1 MIDDRAAGTLLPVL
15 TLCWRE
21 LIRFFRQR
29 SRVIGAFVQPLVF
42 WLLVGAGFRASF
54 RPPGVPGG
62 TSYAEYA
69 YPGILAMVLLFT
81 AIFSTISVV
90 EDRRAGFL
98 QGVLVAPVGR
108 ATIVLGQ
115 ALGCTALA
123 VLQGVLFLALA
134 PVAGV
139 SLSIEAFLSVVGVM
153 IAAAFGLA
161 CLGLTIAWRLDSTQ
175 GFHAIMNLLLLPMWV
190 LSGAFFPAAGVPE
203 WLGWA
208 MRLNPMTY
216 SLAAIRRCLYLG
228 TPDAAGPVP
237 GLALSVTAT
246 ILFGVLAFAAA
257 GLVAT
262 RKDV

>member
-1 MIDDRAAGTLLPVL
+1 MLLPVL
-15 TLCWRE
+15 TLGRRE
-21 LIRFFRQR
+21 LTRFFRQR

-115 ALGCTALA
+115 ALGEAYSATQGWLIDNGYVTAEVDRRRVVVERRLRAQHHRPLQFQIWMHSEA
-123 VLQGVLFLALA
+123 VGDGDRPLGEPRLTTFAA
-134 PVAGV
+134 DRIAG
-139 SLSIEAFLSVVGVM
+139 EVGV
-153 IAAAFGLA
+153 GVVN
-161 CLGLTIAWRLDSTQ
+161 D
-175 GFHAIMNLLLLPMWV
+175 
-190 LSGAFFPAAGVPE
+190 GAV
-203 WLGWA
+203 
-208 MRLNPMTY
+208 
-216 SLAAIRRCLYLG
+216 
-228 TPDAAGPVP
+228 DAHRINRQP
-237 GLALSVTAT
+237 LK
-246 ILFGVLAFAAA
+246 IQIE
-257 GLVAT
+257 
-262 RKDV
+262 

>member
-1 MIDDRAAGTLLPVL
+1 MIGEATIGAILPVF

-21 LIRFFRQR
+21 LTRFVRQR
-29 SRVIGAFVQPLVF
+29 SRLIGAFLQPLLF
-42 WLLVGAGFRASF
+42 WLLVSAGFRASF
-54 RPPGVPGG
+54 RPPGMPEG
-62 TSYAEYA
+62 TSYAAYA

-115 ALGCTALA
+115 ALGCTVLA
-123 VLQGVLFLALA
+123 VIQGVLFLILA
-134 PVAGV
+134 PAVGV
-139 SLSIEAFLSVVGVM
+139 PLSISALLSVTAVM
-153 IAAAFGLA
+153 VAAAFGLA
-161 CLGLTIAWRLDSTQ
+161 NLGLAIAWRLDSTQ
-175 GFHAIMNLLLLPMWV
+175 GFHAIMNLVLLPMWV
-190 LSGAFFPAAGVPE
+190 LSGAFFPAAGVPG

-228 TPDAAGPVP
+228 APDVVGAVP
-237 GLALSVTAT
+237 GLALSVVGTV
-246 ILFGVLAFAAA
+246 LFGLLAFAAA
-257 GLVAT
+257 TFVAN
-262 RKDV
+262 RKEV

>member
-1 MIDDRAAGTLLPVL
+1 MTGEGVVGAMLPVL
-15 TLCWRE
+15 TLCQRE
-21 LIRFFRQR
+21 LTRFFRQR
-29 SRVIGAFVQPLVF
+29 SRVIGALVQPLLF
-42 WLLVGAGFRASF
+42 WVLVGAGFRASF
-54 RPPGVPGG
+54 RPPGVPDG

-108 ATIVLGQ
+108 ASIVLGQ

-123 VLQGVLFLALA
+123 VLQGALFLVLA
-134 PVAGV
+134 SVVGV
-139 SLSIEAFLSVVGVM
+139 SLSISATLGVTAVMVV
-153 IAAAFGLA
+153 AAFGLA
-161 CLGLTIAWRLDSTQ
+161 SLGLAIAWRLDSTQ

-190 LSGAFFPAAGVPE
+190 LSGAFFPAAGVPG

-228 TPDAAGPVP
+228 APDAAGPVP
-237 GLALSVTAT
+237 NVAPSVAVT
-246 ILFGVLAFAAA
+246 ILFGVVAFATAVF
-257 GLVAT
+257 VAT
-262 RKDV
+262 RKRV

>member
-1 MIDDRAAGTLLPVL
+1 MDDRAAGTLLPVL

-134 PVAGV
+134 PAAGV
-139 SLSIEAFLSVVGVM
+139 SLSIAAFLSVTGVM

-175 GFHAIMNLLLLPMWV
+175 GFHAIMNLVLLPMWV
-190 LSGAFFPAAGVPE
+190 LSGALFPAAGVPE
-203 WLGWA
+203 WLSWA

>member
-1 MIDDRAAGTLLPVL
+1 MIQRGDAGVVLPVL
-15 TLCWRE
+15 TLCRRE
-21 LIRFFRQR
+21 LIRFVRQR
-29 SRVIGAFVQPLVF
+29 SRVVGAFVQPLVF
-42 WLLVGAGFRASF
+42 WLLIGAGFRASF
-54 RPPGVPGG
+54 QPPGVPAG

-98 QGVLVAPVGR
+98 QGVLVAPVAR

-123 VLQGVLFLALA
+123 VLQGVLFLLLA
-134 PVAGV
+134 PLAGV
-139 SLSIEAFLSVVGVM
+139 SLSVASVVSVTGVM
-153 IAAAFGLA
+153 VAAAFGLA
-161 CLGLTIAWRLDSTQ
+161 CLGLAIAWRLDSTQ

-190 LSGAFFPAAGVPE
+190 LSGAFFPAAGVPA

-216 SLAAIRRCLYLG
+216 SLAAIRRCLYLA
-228 TPDAAGPVP
+228 TPAAAGAVP
-237 GLALSVTAT
+237 GLALSVGAT
-246 ILFGVLAFAAA
+246 IVFGILAFAAA

-262 RKDV
+262 RKAV

>member
-1 MIDDRAAGTLLPVL
+1 MIGDGAAAAVLPVL

-21 LIRFFRQR
+21 LTRFARQR
-29 SRVIGAFVQPLVF
+29 SRVIGAFLQPLLF
-42 WLLVGAGFRASF
+42 WLLVSAGFRASF
-54 RPPGVPGG
+54 RPPGLPAG

-108 ATIVLGQ
+108 ASIVLGQ

-123 VLQGVLFLALA
+123 VIQGMLFLALA
-134 PVAGV
+134 PLVNV
-139 SLSIEAFLSVVGVM
+139 SLSLSALLSVTAVM
-153 IAAAFGLA
+153 IASAFGLA
-161 CLGLTIAWRLDSTQ
+161 SLGLAIAWRLDSTQ
-175 GFHAIMNLLLLPMWV
+175 GFHAIMNLVLLPMWV
-190 LSGAFFPAAGVPE
+190 LSGAFFPAAGVPG

-228 TPDAAGPVP
+228 APSAAGGAP
-237 GLALSVTAT
+237 GLALSITLT
-246 ILFGVLAFAAA
+246 ILFGALAFAIAV
-257 GLVAT
+257 LVAT
-262 RKDV
+262 RKHV